1 MRLVHHPGYDLNLG
15 DHVFP
20 STKFTLIR
28 DRLVSRGDFREE
40 EILRPDPAT
49 NEQLLLVHE
58 PDWVDAL
65 THGTL
70 TMSQIVQLEIPYSQQ
85 MVRAFRLM
93 AGGSILAARC
103 ALEDGASMNLGGGF
117 HHAFPGHGEGFCALN
132 DVAIAIR
139 VLQEEGRIT
148 RAMVVDLDVHHGNG
162 TAAIFADSPEVF
174 TISMHQY
181 NNYPATKP
189 PSNIDVHL
197 PDGTG
202 DERYLT
208 LLHEVLAGAL
218 DVFRPQLLMYVAGS
232 DPYCED
238 KLGGLKLTMEGMRRR
253 DESVFALARARSVPV
268 AATTAGG
275 YARRLEDTVEL
286 HAQTALAGRRCSA
299 RSS

>member
-15 DHVFP
+15 DHIFP
-20 STKFTLIR
+20 STKFALIR
-28 DRLVSRGDFREE
+28 ERLVSRGDFREE
-40 EILRPDPAT
+40 DVLRPDPAT

-58 PDWVDAL
+58 PDWVNAL

-103 ALEDGASMNLGGGF
+103 ALEVGASMNLGGGF

-132 DVAIAIR
+132 DVAVAIR
-139 VLQEEGRIT
+139 VLQEEGRIS

-162 TAAIFADSPEVF
+162 TAAIFADSPDVF

-197 PDGTG
+197 PDGAG
-202 DERYLT
+202 DAPYLA
-208 LLHEVLAGAL
+208 LLHDVLTSAL

-232 DPYCED
+232 DPYAED
-238 KLGGLKLTMEGMRRR
+238 QLGGLKLTMEGMRKR
-253 DESVFALARARSVPV
+253 DETVFALARARGVPV

-286 HAQTALAGRRCSA
+286 HAQTALAGRG
-299 RSS
+299 